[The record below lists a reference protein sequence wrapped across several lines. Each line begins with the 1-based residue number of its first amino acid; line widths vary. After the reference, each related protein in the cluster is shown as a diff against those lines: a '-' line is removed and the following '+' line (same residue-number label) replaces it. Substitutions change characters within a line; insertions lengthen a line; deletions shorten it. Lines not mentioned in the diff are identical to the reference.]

1 MRLLI
6 VDDDCELRGSLI
18 EFLFIQGHTVHG
30 AENGR
35 EAIEWFTNQ
44 RIYPGLILLDLVMPV
59 LDGWGFLI
67 ERRAAPL
74 IRRIP
79 VIVMSGSPAV
89 AQKAKAEG
97 AAHFIRKPFGAQE
110 LPAVIEQFAV
120 AA

>member
-79 VIVMSGSPAV
+79 VIVMSGSPGSSSKGQSRGRCALY
-89 AQKAKAEG
+89 
-97 AAHFIRKPFGAQE
+97 P
-110 LPAVIEQFAV
+110 
-120 AA
+120 